1 MTIFCKRFYQYSQL
15 VIFFYLLLFVF
26 TCCNNKRKPIK
37 SENPLIGNWI
47 CKSLLDTISNHKND
61 SDIFANIDLP
71 YAYELVFDEKF
82 KDSVLVINGF
92 ELYYLSIKQKGD
104 SIILLN
110 AIQDNNLILVKDSA
124 TTKLTLLAFEK
135 EKIKTSAF
143 TFTKPVE
150 DDLQDMGS
158 YFEAFPTAFNK
169 VTVAGDYQLVENNEI
184 LDYKVHLAPDGKV
197 EGLEDAYLYRCCIA
211 GDCFNMM
218 HHVNNLSVLHKTENT
233 KEMAWYFKGDTL
245 LLFPLKNHKTD
256 EPGHWRKTKSV
267 IKLIALKP

>member
-1 MTIFCKRFYQYSQL
+1 M
-15 VIFFYLLLFVF
+15 V
-26 TCCNNKRKPIK
+26 
-37 SENPLIGNWI
+37 SENPLMGNWI
-47 CKSLLDTISNHKND
+47 CKSLLDTVSAHKND

-82 KDSVLVINGF
+82 KDSVLVSNGF
-92 ELYYLSIKQKGD
+92 EQYYLSIQQKGD

-135 EKIKTSAF
+135 GKLKTYPSSFIKPT
-143 TFTKPVE
+143 E

-158 YFEAFPTAFNK
+158 YFEGFPTAFNK
-169 VTVAGDYQLVENNEI
+169 ATVAGDYQLIENNEL
-184 LDYKVHLAPDGKV
+184 LDFKVHFEPDGKI
-197 EGLEDAYLYRCCIA
+197 EGLDDAYLYRCCIA

-218 HHVNNLSVLHKTENT
+218 HHVNILSVLYKTENE

-245 LLFPLKNHKTD
+245 LLFPLHNHKTN